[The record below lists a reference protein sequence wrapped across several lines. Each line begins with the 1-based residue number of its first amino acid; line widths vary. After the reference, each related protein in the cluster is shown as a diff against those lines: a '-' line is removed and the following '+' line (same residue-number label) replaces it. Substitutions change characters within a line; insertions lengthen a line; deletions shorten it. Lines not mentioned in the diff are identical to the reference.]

1 MFSLI
6 NADAEDD
13 DAEIT
18 DPQEIAELFAAI
30 VEVAVETIGTEQTK
44 LLFEAVIEQ
53 EGRDPN

>member
-1 MFSLI
+1 VFTLI

-30 VEVAVETIGTEQTK
+30 AAVAIEAIGAEQARE
-44 LLFEAVIEQ
+44 LFDAVVQ
-53 EGRDPN
+53 QDGKDPN

>member
-1 MFSLI
+1 MFTLI

-30 VEVAVETIGTEQTK
+30 AAVAIEAIGAEQVRELFDAVVEQDGK
-44 LLFEAVIEQ
+44 
-53 EGRDPN
+53 DPN